1 AAWPPSSGPRWR
13 PPGRSPTRAG
23 RHGPGR
29 SGSPAAASPPGCT
42 CRWGP
47 AGSSTTWSASGPPG
61 RSWRSTPIPTPR
73 CSATPTSASSG
84 TGTTSYRCCSPPY
97 ESGRRPDRR
106 FRVAQGGMNRTVH
119 RRVVRRV
126 GGIAA
131 AAAVAGQYV
140 PSTVALGQWTG
151 LRALPGGLCRWRGDG
166 GSSSGGDRVALT
178 FDDGPS
184 PAGTPAV
191 LDRLDRLG
199 LVGTFFVLGSLVERD
214 PDLVAEI
221 RRRGHQVETHGHHHR
236 HHLARTPW
244 WVHRD
249 LAAAA
254 EAMAAVGVHPRWYR
268 PTYGQA
274 TAATLL
280 AARRQGW
287 LPVLWSAWGR
297 EWATTDP
304 AAV

>member
-1 AAWPPSSGPRWR
+1 
-13 PPGRSPTRAG
+13 
-23 RHGPGR
+23 
-29 SGSPAAASPPGCT
+29 
-42 CRWGP
+42 
-47 AGSSTTWSASGPPG
+47 
-61 RSWRSTPIPTPR
+61 
-73 CSATPTSASSG
+73 
-84 TGTTSYRCCSPPY
+84 
-97 ESGRRPDRR
+97 
-106 FRVAQGGMNRTVH
+106 MNRTVH
-119 RRVVRRV
+119 RRGVRRV

-304 AAV
+304 AAVAATIRRRLVPGAVVLLHDNDAFGPPGMWKIGLDALGRVADDLHRRGLTAVTMDQLVPVPGNGLVP